1 MLSMMS
7 FLSVYAVYAVLK
19 VVNERQEQEMEVG
32 FKFAGG
38 IRYKKDLVD

>member
-7 FLSVYAVYAVLK
+7 FLSVYAVYAMLK
-19 VVNERQEQEMEVG
+19 VVNERHEQEMEVG

-38 IRYKKDLVD
+38 IQYQKDLVD